1 LLQKQLFFTLGS
13 SNYVESKSLK
23 MTTLKYIKAGDLLIA
38 FEESGTAQGIPVILM
53 HGFPY
58 DVRAFDE
65 VVNYLAESNYR
76 IIIPYLRGYGPTK
89 FLSNVTIRSGQQ
101 AALGY
106 DLLALM
112 DALELK
118 KAIVGG
124 YDWGGRACCIVSALF
139 PERIIGL
146 VSMAGYNIQNI
157 AKYAEPVLPQIEM
170 LNWYQYYFQ
179 SERGK
184 LGLLK
189 YRRELCKLLWKNW
202 SPTWDFSEEMFEATA
217 ISFDNPDFVEIVI
230 HSYRHRYG
238 LALGDPKF
246 EPIEQMLQSQPKI
259 NVPTIVL
266 DAEADGV
273 EPISET
279 GKDRD
284 FFTNSYKRWII
295 ENAGHNLPTEAPF
308 DFAKAIL
315 ALSAN

>member
-1 LLQKQLFFTLGS
+1 
-13 SNYVESKSLK
+13 

-38 FEESGTAQGIPVILM
+38 FEESGNALGIPVILM

-65 VVNYLAESNYR
+65 TVKYLAESNYR

-89 FLSNVTIRSGQQ
+89 FLSDFTIRSGQQ

-112 DALELK
+112 DALEIK

-179 SERGK
+179 SDRGK

-202 SPTWDFSEEMFEATA
+202 SPTWNFSEEMFEATA

-238 LALGDPKF
+238 LAMGDPKF

-266 DAEADGV
+266 DAAADGV

-284 FFTNSYKRWII
+284 FFTNSYERWII

-308 DFAKAIL
+308 DFSKAIL
-315 ALSAN
+315 VLSAN